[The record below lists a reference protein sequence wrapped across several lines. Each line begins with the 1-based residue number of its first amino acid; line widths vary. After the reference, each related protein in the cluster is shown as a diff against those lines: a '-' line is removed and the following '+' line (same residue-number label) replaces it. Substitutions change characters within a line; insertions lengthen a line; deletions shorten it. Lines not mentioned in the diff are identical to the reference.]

1 MSVFLKYRIKS
12 VELDNLIQ
20 DILVWLILLKDK
32 GLNKKRACYG
42 IMSRGINF
50 F

>member
-1 MSVFLKYRIKS
+1 MSVFLKYGIKS
-12 VELDNLIQ
+12 VELGNLFQ
-20 DILVWLILLKDK
+20 DILVWLILLRDK
-32 GLNKKRACYG
+32 GLNKKGVYYG

>member
-1 MSVFLKYRIKS
+1 MSVFLKYGIKS
-12 VELDNLIQ
+12 VELGNLFQ
-20 DILVWLILLKDK
+20 DILVWPILLRDK
-32 GLNKKRACYG
+32 GLNKKGVCYG

>member
-12 VELDNLIQ
+12 IELDNLLQ
-20 DILVWLILLKDK
+20 DIFVWLILLKDK
-32 GLNKKRACYG
+32 GLNKKGVCYG

>member
-1 MSVFLKYRIKS
+1 MSVFLKYGIKS
-12 VELDNLIQ
+12 VELGNLFQ
-20 DILVWLILLKDK
+20 DVVVWPILLRDK
-32 GLNKKRACYG
+32 GLNKKGVYYG